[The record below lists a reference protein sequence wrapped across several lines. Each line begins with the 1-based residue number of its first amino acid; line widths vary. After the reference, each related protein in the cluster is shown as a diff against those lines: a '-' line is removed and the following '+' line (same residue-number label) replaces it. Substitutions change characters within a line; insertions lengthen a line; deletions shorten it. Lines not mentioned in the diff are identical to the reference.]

1 MIGQNF
7 EKFFSIGHIKIGPTI
22 ISPLAS
28 EGNMLGQIQ
37 LISTLKDIFLPNK
50 NTTVI
55 IRDFNNTISQDLYT
69 ALQYL
74 SIDKVKFD
82 YYMNELFI
90 MEWESSHEKN
100 KPDISVLRKR
110 AYIFSK

>member
-7 EKFFSIGHIKIGPTI
+7 EKFFSIGPITIGPTI
-22 ISPLAS
+22 ISLS
-28 EGNMLGQIQ
+28 TDGNVLGKIQ
-37 LISTLKDIFLPNK
+37 LLSTRKDIFLSNK
-50 NTTVI
+50 MSTVL
-55 IRDFNNTISQDLYT
+55 IREFNNCVSEDLFN

-82 YYMNELFI
+82 FFMNQLFI
-90 MEWESSHEKN
+90 LEWESNNEFN
-100 KPDISVLRKR
+100 KPDISILKKR

>member
-7 EKFFSIGHIKIGPTI
+7 EKFFSIGSIKVGPTI
-22 ISPLAS
+22 ISPFS
-28 EGNMLGQIQ
+28 PDGNMLGSIE
-37 LISTLKDIFLPNK
+37 LLSTEKDIFLPNK
-50 NTTVI
+50 KSGII
-55 IRDFNNTISQDLYT
+55 IREFNNSISEDLYN

-90 MEWESSHEKN
+90 MEWESYEEKN
-100 KPDISVLRKR
+100 KPDISVLKKR
-110 AYIFSK
+110 AYIFFS